1 MGKKI
6 IKFAIRPNLKYP
18 LQYLI
23 YNVLR
28 DIESTLIAKYL
39 NFNESLIY
47 KFLMFTGEFFSG
59 LFVFL
64 YQKKFIKKTLFKIVS
79 TSKSKDLELITTNTI
94 LKISDSVQK

>member
-23 YNVLR
+23 YNVLH
-28 DIESTLIAKYL
+28 DIESTLIAKFL

-64 YQKKFIKKTLFKIVS
+64 
-79 TSKSKDLELITTNTI
+79 
-94 LKISDSVQK
+94 

>member
-28 DIESTLIAKYL
+28 DIESTLIAKFL

-64 YQKKFIKKTLFKIVS
+64 YQKKFIKKLYLKVLVQVKVKI
-79 TSKSKDLELITTNTI
+79 
-94 LKISDSVQK
+94 